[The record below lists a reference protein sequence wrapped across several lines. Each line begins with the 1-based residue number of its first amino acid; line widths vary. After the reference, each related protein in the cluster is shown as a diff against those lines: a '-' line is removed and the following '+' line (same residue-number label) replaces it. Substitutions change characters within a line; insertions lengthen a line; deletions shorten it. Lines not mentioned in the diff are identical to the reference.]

1 MRERWQTNGSK
12 TPYRFRP
19 LYGSLAQYGCDP
31 RFESR
36 FHKNCV
42 AYHFRRDLD
51 MTFGFC
57 PAKEKSRESGGSFF
71 YRYLSDRGSARRSY
85 FAECLSAA
93 MRLLMWFASRLS
105 WRWSCL
111 VRWPL
116 SFAMSRFSLVLQA
129 LFAALE
135 MSGLSGR
142 QLTVLYSV
150 CDPVLLICFAA
161 VDLVHAR
168 MLRIHLIRACTGRVL
183 SLSRSRS
190 GDHQTSYYQGE
201 QRERDFVCHAKLNP
215 RSDV

>member
-71 YRYLSDRGSARRSY
+71 YRYLSDRGSAPQLLCRVLVGGNA
-85 FAECLSAA
+85 FAHVVRFAIELALV
-93 MRLLMWFASRLS
+93 LLGQMAVVLRHVALFI
-105 WRWSCL
+105 
-111 VRWPL
+111 
-116 SFAMSRFSLVLQA
+116 VLQA

>member
-1 MRERWQTNGSK
+1 LFSRWRPTSVRLAASIPGFGVFESTGIIQMRERWQKRMGA
-12 TPYRFRP
+12 RP
-19 LYGSLAQYGCDP
+19 LTDSGHYTGVWRTPAQYGCDP

-42 AYHFRRDLD
+42 AYHFRGDLD

-116 SFAMSRFSLVLQA
+116 SFAMSRFSL
-129 LFAALE
+129 FCRRC
-135 MSGLSGR
+135 S
-142 QLTVLYSV
+142 
-150 CDPVLLICFAA
+150 P
-161 VDLVHAR
+161 
-168 MLRIHLIRACTGRVL
+168 
-183 SLSRSRS
+183 RSR
-190 GDHQTSYYQGE
+190 
-201 QRERDFVCHAKLNP
+201 
-215 RSDV
+215 

>member
-1 MRERWQTNGSK
+1 LFSRWRPTSVRLAASIPGFGVFESTGIIQMRERWQTNGSK

-85 FAECLSAA
+85 FAEGLSAA

-116 SFAMSRFSLVLQA
+116 SFAMSRFSL
-129 LFAALE
+129 FCRRC
-135 MSGLSGR
+135 S
-142 QLTVLYSV
+142 
-150 CDPVLLICFAA
+150 P
-161 VDLVHAR
+161 
-168 MLRIHLIRACTGRVL
+168 
-183 SLSRSRS
+183 RSR
-190 GDHQTSYYQGE
+190 
-201 QRERDFVCHAKLNP
+201 
-215 RSDV
+215 